1 MKLQLKR
8 ACTGCSRLLPAP
20 LQRFG
25 RFRGIRN
32 LTSGGIEGRD
42 SQDLRADY
50 VSLASSERE
59 GPTPLRAE
67 ARTPLEVVLEE
78 SAADRD
84 FKAETHTADFE
95 RLLKALPPQGAL
107 HGLEVLETVVRNVV
121 RFPQEEKFRRLRTSN
136 EKLAPLL
143 GLAGAMPA
151 MECMGWEVADEFL
164 VLPKRVE
171 LDYQKHVTKILDAK
185 SHFLLRDT
193 TEKRTAKM
201 FQESARQVEELA
213 DLRAMQKQKYQEG
226 GLTELQ
232 SDPSSIS
239 NVYHAIEAEPK
250 IQGTSSFDLSWCC
263 CCCSWGKG
271 GSGSSSRPKM
281 RTLDDIPRQLTMN
294 DAARG
299 LRVAR
304 LLGGG

>member
-1 MKLQLKR
+1 M
-8 ACTGCSRLLPAP
+8 AT
-20 LQRFG
+20 
-25 RFRGIRN
+25 IH
-32 LTSGGIEGRD
+32 E
-42 SQDLRADY
+42 
-50 VSLASSERE
+50 SE
-59 GPTPLRAE
+59 
-67 ARTPLEVVLEE
+67 
-78 SAADRD
+78 
-84 FKAETHTADFE
+84 ADFE

-143 GLAGAMPA
+143 GLSGAMPV

-299 LRVAR
+299 LQVAR